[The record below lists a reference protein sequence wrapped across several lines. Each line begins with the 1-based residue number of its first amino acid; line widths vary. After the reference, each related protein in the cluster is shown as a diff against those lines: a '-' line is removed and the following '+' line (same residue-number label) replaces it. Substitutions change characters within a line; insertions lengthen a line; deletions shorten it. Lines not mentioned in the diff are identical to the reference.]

1 MNRNQEANNVVWAVK
16 SPPLISS
23 KDNIWPEEDWFR
35 DWEVKAFGSES
46 SNPNQKLGLYFEKTL
61 HNWIEQEPKLT
72 LLARNLVVR
81 SSARTLGEFD
91 LIVRNENFIEHWEIA
106 VKFFLGI
113 GDRKNIGHWI
123 GPNPRD
129 TLERKLDSL
138 ENRQIRLGNNPVAK
152 RILEQKNIEIDS
164 RRIIFKGRLFHPYK
178 MFKMSRFEHPKDI
191 NLSHEKGWWLLWEEL
206 DSHKELKNSSFKLL
220 EKREWLAQLKNID
233 TEEMISFDKLK
244 DRCASIFTSHVAIID
259 GEKNELSR
267 GFIVSKDWETQASSI
282 CPEIAADAAYD
293 KDPG

>member
-1 MNRNQEANNVVWAVK
+1 MNRNQEANNIVWAVK

-23 KDNIWPEEDWFR
+23 KDNIWPEANWFR

-46 SNPNQKLGLYFEKTL
+46 LNPNQKLGLYFENTL
-61 HNWIEQEPKLT
+61 HEWIEKEPKLT
-72 LLARNLVVR
+72 LLAHNLIVTSKR
-81 SSARTLGEFD
+81 RTLGEFD
-91 LIVRNENFIEHWEIA
+91 LIVRNENSIEHWEIA

-113 GDRKNIGHWI
+113 RNRKNIGHWI

-138 ENRQIRLGNNPVAK
+138 ENRQIRLGDNPDAR
-152 RILEQKNIEIDS
+152 RILEQEDIKIDS

-178 MFKMSRFEHPKDI
+178 MFKTSRFEFPEDI
-191 NLSHEKGWWLLWEEL
+191 NRSHEKGWWLRWEEL

-220 EKREWLAQLKNID
+220 DKREWLAQLKTID
-233 TEEMISFDKLK
+233 TEEIISFDELK
-244 DRCASIFTSHVAIID
+244 DSCASIFTSHVAIIN
-259 GEKNELSR
+259 GERNELSR
-267 GFIVSKDWETQASSI
+267 GFVVSKDWEAQASSI

-293 KDPG
+293 RDPG

>member
-138 ENRQIRLGNNPVAK
+138 ENRQIRLGNNPEAK
-152 RILEQKNIEIDS
+152 RILEQKDIEIDN

-178 MFKMSRFEHPKDI
+178 MFKMSRFEYPKDI

-244 DRCASIFTSHVAIID
+244 DRCASIFTSHVAIIN

>member
-1 MNRNQEANNVVWAVK
+1 MNRNQEANNIVWAVK

-23 KDNIWPEEDWFR
+23 KDNIWPEANWFR

-46 SNPNQKLGLYFEKTL
+46 LNPNQKLGLYFENTL
-61 HNWIEQEPKLT
+61 HEWIEKEPKLT
-72 LLARNLVVR
+72 LLAHNLVVTSKR
-81 SSARTLGEFD
+81 RTLGEFD
-91 LIVRNENFIEHWEIA
+91 LIVRNENSIEHWEIA

-113 GDRKNIGHWI
+113 RNRKNIGHWI

-138 ENRQIRLGNNPVAK
+138 ENRQIRLGDNPDAR
-152 RILEQKNIEIDS
+152 RILEQEDIKIDS

-178 MFKMSRFEHPKDI
+178 MFKTSRFEFPEDI
-191 NLSHEKGWWLLWEEL
+191 NRSHEKGWWLRWEEL

-220 EKREWLAQLKNID
+220 DKREWLAQLKTID
-233 TEEMISFDKLK
+233 TEEIISFDELK
-244 DRCASIFTSHVAIID
+244 DRCASMFTSHVAIIN
-259 GEKNELSR
+259 GERNELSR
-267 GFIVSKDWETQASSI
+267 GFVVSKDWEAQASSI

-293 KDPG
+293 RDPG